1 MRGAGGSLVGVPP
14 RWRLVVIGTSLG
26 GLTALPT
33 ILRGLPKDFR
43 CPVVVVQ
50 HRAIHTDDLSL
61 VAAIQ
66 RGCPLEVREA
76 EDKDALMPGRVYLA
90 PSDYHVLVEDG
101 HLTLSTEARVLHA
114 RPSIDVLFES
124 AAESHRK
131 RVVGVVLT
139 GASRDGVVGCQAIKR
154 HGGVVIVQEPSSA
167 ESRLMPSSVL
177 EAVAVDRVLL
187 LSQIAQCLV
196 MHSVTPLS

>member
-1 MRGAGGSLVGVPP
+1 MSGADSPVGAEV

-50 HRAIHTDDLSL
+50 HRAIHTDDAGL
-61 VAAIQ
+61 VAAMQ
-66 RGCPLEVREA
+66 RGCPLEVREV
-76 EDKDALMPGRVYLA
+76 EDKDRLMPGRVYLA
-90 PSDYHVLVEDG
+90 PSDYHVLVEDN

-124 AAESHRK
+124 AADSHRK

-139 GASRDGVVGCQAIKR
+139 GASRDGVDGCQAIKR

-167 ESRLMPSSVL
+167 ESALMPGSVAR
-177 EAVAVDRVLL
+177 EVAVDRVLL
-187 LSQIAQCLV
+187 LPQMAQAL
-196 MHSVTPLS
+196 MLLSVTPVA